1 MQERSQVR
9 LLLELH
15 ELQTDSDDLDRAEAR
30 RRIEESLEPSLL
42 GRYRN
47 LKKRKGTAVAV
58 LKNCTCS
65 ECMIIYPKD
74 ARDSSRKGF
83 CAQLRVLRQA
93 SPGYTILGIKSGRL
107 PGNILSRTLSAIDEE
122 QSWKCRF

>member
-1 MQERSQVR
+1 MQERSQVS

-15 ELQTDSDDLDRAEAR
+15 ELQTNGDDPDRAEAR

-47 LKKRKGTAVAV
+47 LKERKGAAVAI

-65 ECMIIYPKD
+65 ECMIIYPETHEILRAKD
-74 ARDSSRKGF
+74 FVHSCEF
-83 CAQLRVLRQA
+83 C
-93 SPGYTILGIKSGRL
+93 GRL
-107 PGNILSRTLSAIDEE
+107 LLVTPSPA
-122 QSWKCRF
+122 

>member
-15 ELQTDSDDLDRAEAR
+15 ALQTKDEDADKAEACQK
-30 RRIEESLEPSLL
+30 IEESLDPSLL
-42 GRYRN
+42 SRYRL

-65 ECMIIYPKD
+65 GCMIIYPTTHE
-74 ARDSSRKGF
+74 F
-83 CAQLRVLRQA
+83 LRQKNFVH
-93 SPGYTILGIKSGRL
+93 TCEFCGRL
-107 PGNILSRTLSAIDEE
+107 LLVPTSSTLPDS
-122 QSWKCRF
+122 

>member
-1 MQERSQVR
+1 MQERSQVS

-15 ELQTDSDDLDRAEAR
+15 ELQNNSDGVDKAEAS

-65 ECMIIYPKD
+65 ECMIIYPKTHEILRAKD
-74 ARDSSRKGF
+74 FVHSCEF
-83 CAQLRVLRQA
+83 C
-93 SPGYTILGIKSGRL
+93 GRL
-107 PGNILSRTLSAIDEE
+107 LLITPSSA
-122 QSWKCRF
+122 